1 MSGIVVCY
9 DNIAVKKTYTNIY
22 SQVVYIL
29 IGLCVEKII
38 SKERDTTY

>member
-29 IGLCVEKII
+29 IGLWVEKII
-38 SKERDTTY
+38 SKECDTTY